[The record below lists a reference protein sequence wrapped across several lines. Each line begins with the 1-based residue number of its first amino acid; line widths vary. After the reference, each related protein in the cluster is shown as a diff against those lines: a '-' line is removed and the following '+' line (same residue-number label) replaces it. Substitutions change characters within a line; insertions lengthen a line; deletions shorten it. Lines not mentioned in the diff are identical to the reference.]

1 MCDLYA
7 KGVQIVR
14 AADCNPFVKKGQSP
28 FSTVSNPVCISGF
41 SNGRSGAKRRRRLA
55 DAIVR
60 CCLWRKAKA
69 IHSTISRNLAA
80 LSVTAYLRDRLP
92 ADNPV
97 AALTCHLSCHS
108 LPRLRFAYP
117 QRESQGR
124 FVPCAKQQFIC
135 IFHPFRTQNEP
146 PFRAAHLRFL
156 GDYLYISGFSMV
168 STGRNWE
175 VPREAFRASPA
186 THAT

>member
-1 MCDLYA
+1 MGQGNDGRPCFARKAMRFWVRVGTQYLSSGRFCQRHSLRSHANVCCASAVIPYW
-7 KGVQIVR
+7 GGPLSR
-14 AADCNPFVKKGQSP
+14 AA
-28 FSTVSNPVCISGF
+28 
-41 SNGRSGAKRRRRLA
+41 RA
-55 DAIVR
+55 
-60 CCLWRKAKA
+60 
-69 IHSTISRNLAA
+69 
-80 LSVTAYLRDRLP
+80 RLP

-146 PFRAAHLRFL
+146 PFWAAHLRFL